1 MPEIVIRAENL
12 SKRYIIRHELH
23 DGGGLRH
30 VLQRKITAPFR
41 WLMNGRQRAPGRA
54 ESETFWALR
63 DVSFEVKR
71 GEVLGIIGRNKII
84 TGESDSLFA
93 AEAQQIEHEHDDEHE
108 HERTAYFATAFSF
121 GFVLCDVAPCGVWP
135 FSAA

>member
-1 MPEIVIRAENL
+1 LFLVLVLVLLLVLEN
-12 SKRYIIRHELH
+12 
-23 DGGGLRH
+23 
-30 VLQRKITAPFR
+30 A
-41 WLMNGRQRAPGRA
+41 
-54 ESETFWALR
+54 
-63 DVSFEVKR
+63 DVSPS
-71 GEVLGIIGRNKII
+71 GRWNKII

-93 AEAQQIEHEHDDEHE
+93 AVVQQIEHEHDDEHE